1 MFYFV
6 YFISLP
12 IVLLIKDFSSFE
24 LRFDNQLKLCLCI
37 DWFDLWKYFAH
48 ILSLLIDKMSDNEE
62 INALG
67 ASGGNS
73 GDCATY
79 KCNANE

>member
-1 MFYFV
+1 
-6 YFISLP
+6 
-12 IVLLIKDFSSFE
+12 
-24 LRFDNQLKLCLCI
+24 
-37 DWFDLWKYFAH
+37 
-48 ILSLLIDKMSDNEE
+48 MSDSEE

-73 GDCATY
+73 GDCATH